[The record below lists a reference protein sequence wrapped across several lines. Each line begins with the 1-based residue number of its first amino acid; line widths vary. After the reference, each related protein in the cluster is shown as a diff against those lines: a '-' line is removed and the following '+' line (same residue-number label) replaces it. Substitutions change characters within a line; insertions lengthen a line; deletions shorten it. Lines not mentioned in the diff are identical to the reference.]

1 MAAAGGGA
9 ESWLLSKGF
18 QTHHYN
24 EGRVRYVAL
33 PAVPPT
39 AVAASA
45 YFFSIDTGMTDK
57 TGFSLRAMYK
67 YGHKCGQVSVGQNKT
82 TQHHHHHLSRDFLQ
96 SWSTGTFSSTLALSI
111 SGSSTAFAKNS
122 MLPSQGKLN
131 AVANCFG

>member
-18 QTHHYN
+18 QTHHYD

-57 TGFSLRAMYK
+57 TEFSLRRWPK
-67 YGHKCGQVSVGQNKT
+67 QT
-82 TQHHHHHLSRDFLQ
+82 THHHLSRDFLQ

-131 AVANCFG
+131 AVANCF